1 MEPASWG
8 MTAVIV
14 THLSKRLHSR
24 MANSMTLAEVEKW
37 LGDVLSPAAVAVLDS
52 SQNGMQVASR
62 APAVSRAAFA
72 VDASMES
79 FRRAADWGAQLLVV
93 HHGILWDRPLRIA
106 GIHYD
111 RVRFL
116 VERDLALYAAH
127 LPLDIHP
134 EVGNNAG
141 IARQLGLVDLRPFG
155 TYKGT
160 TLGFRGTLPRPAP
173 LEDVVVRLAGRQGEP
188 VRTLP
193 FGPALVRTVGIISG
207 DAPWGATQA
216 TAEGLDAYI
225 TGEPAHEIYHHC
237 LEHHIH
243 AIFAGHYHSESHG
256 VQLLADKLAR
266 ETGLETT
273 YLDIPTG
280 L

>member
-1 MEPASWG
+1 MLQW
-8 MTAVIV
+8 
-14 THLSKRLHSR
+14 
-24 MANSMTLAEVEKW
+24 
-37 LGDVLSPAAVAVLDS
+37 
-52 SQNGMQVASR
+52 
-62 APAVSRAAFA
+62 
-72 VDASMES
+72 S

-116 VERDLALYAAH
+116 VERELALYAAH

-141 IARQLGLVDLRPFG
+141 IARAVARWTAGRSAPGRARRWDSG
-155 TYKGT
+155 T
-160 TLGFRGTLPRPAP
+160 PPEP
-173 LEDVVVRLAGRQGEP
+173 VSLEDLVVRLAGRQGEP

-193 FGPALVRTVGIISG
+193 FGPALVRTVGVISG
-207 DAPWGATQA
+207 DAPWGALQA
-216 TAEGLDAYI
+216 SAEGLDAYI

-243 AIFAGHYHSESHG
+243 AIFGGSLPHRVPR

>member
-1 MEPASWG
+1 
-8 MTAVIV
+8 
-14 THLSKRLHSR
+14 
-24 MANSMTLAEVEKW
+24 MANSMTLAEVERW
-37 LGDVLSPAAVAVLDS
+37 LGDVLDLAAVAAFDS
-52 SQNGMQVASR
+52 SQNGMQVAGR
-62 APAVSRAAFA
+62 AKAVTRVSFA

-79 FRRAADWGAQLLVV
+79 FRRAVERAAQLLVV
-93 HHGILWDRPLRIA
+93 HHGILWDRPLRIV
-106 GIHYD
+106 GSHYD

-116 VERDLALYAAH
+116 VENDLALYAAH
-127 LPLDIHP
+127 LPLDVHP

-141 IARQLGLVDLRPFG
+141 IARQLGLGDITPFG
-155 TYKGT
+155 GYRGT
-160 TLGFRGTLPRPAP
+160 ALGFKGTLPLPVP
-173 LEDVVVRLAGRQGEP
+173 LEEVVARLTARQGEP

-193 FGPALVRTVGIISG
+193 FGPALVRTIGVISG
-207 DAPWGATQA
+207 DAPWGAAQA
-216 TAEGLDAYI
+216 SADGLDLFV

-243 AIFAGHYHSESHG
+243 AIFAGHYHSESYG
-256 VQLLADKLAR
+256 VQSLADKLAR

>member
-1 MEPASWG
+1 
-8 MTAVIV
+8 
-14 THLSKRLHSR
+14 
-24 MANSMTLAEVEKW
+24 MANSMTLTEVEGW
-37 LGDVLSPAAVAVLDS
+37 LGDVLDLAAMAALDS
-52 SQNGMQVASR
+52 SQNGVQVACR
-62 APAVSRAAFA
+62 AAAVARVAFA

-79 FRRAADWGAQLLVV
+79 FRRAAEWGAQLLVV
-93 HHGILWDRPLRIA
+93 HHGILWDRPLRIV

-116 VERDLALYAAH
+116 AEKDLALYAAH
-127 LPLDIHP
+127 LPLDVHP

-141 IARQLGLVDLRPFG
+141 ISRQLGLVDIKPFG
-155 TYKGT
+155 GY
-160 TLGFRGTLPRPAP
+160 RGTPIGFKGALPVPAP
-173 LEDVVVRLAGRQGEP
+173 LEEVVSRLTGRQGEP

-193 FGPALVRTVGIISG
+193 FGPALVHTVGIISG
-207 DAPWGATQA
+207 DAPWGAAQA
-216 TAEGLDAYI
+216 SAEGLDLFV

-243 AIFAGHYHSESHG
+243 AIFAGHYHSESYG
-256 VQLLADKLAR
+256 VQSLADKLAR

>member
-1 MEPASWG
+1 MP
-8 MTAVIV
+8 
-14 THLSKRLHSR
+14 
-24 MANSMTLAEVEKW
+24 NSMTLAEVERW
-37 LGDVLSPAAVAVLDS
+37 LGDVFDLSAMAALDS
-52 SQNGMQVASR
+52 SQNGMQVACR
-62 APAVSRAAFA
+62 AEAATRVAFA

-79 FRRAADWGAQLLVV
+79 FRRAADWRAQLLVV
-93 HHGILWDRPLRIA
+93 HHGILWDQPLRIV

-116 VERDLALYAAH
+116 AEKDLALYAAH
-127 LPLDIHP
+127 LPLDMHP

-141 IARQLGLVDLRPFG
+141 IARQLGLGDIKPFG
-155 TYKGT
+155 SYKGT
-160 TLGFRGTLPRPAP
+160 ALGCKGALATPVP
-173 LEDVVVRLAGRQGEP
+173 LEEVVARLTARQGEP

-193 FGPALVRTVGIISG
+193 FGPALVRTVGVISG
-207 DAPWGATQA
+207 DAPWGAAQA
-216 TAEGLDAYI
+216 SAEGLDLYI
-225 TGEPAHEIYHHC
+225 TGEPAHQIYHHC

-243 AIFAGHYHSESHG
+243 AIFAGHYHSESYG
-256 VQLLADKLAR
+256 VRLLADKLAR

>member
-1 MEPASWG
+1 
-8 MTAVIV
+8 
-14 THLSKRLHSR
+14 
-24 MANSMTLAEVEKW
+24 MANSMTLAGVERW
-37 LGDVLSPAAVAVLDS
+37 LDDVLDLAAVAAVDS
-52 SQNGMQVASR
+52 SQNGIQVARR
-62 APAVSRAAFA
+62 AETVTRAAFA

-79 FRRAADWGAQLLVV
+79 FRRAVEQGAQLLVV
-93 HHGILWDRPLRIA
+93 HHGILWDRPLRIV
-106 GIHYD
+106 GLHYD

-116 VERDLALYAAH
+116 AEKDLALYAAH
-127 LPLDIHP
+127 LPLDVHP

-141 IARQLGLVDLRPFG
+141 IARQLGLGDIRPFG
-155 TYKGT
+155 GYRGT
-160 TLGFRGTLPRPAP
+160 TLGFKGTLPAPVP
-173 LEDVVVRLAGRQGEP
+173 LEDVVARLSARQGEP

-193 FGPALVRTVGIISG
+193 FGPGMVRTVGIISG
-207 DAPWGATQA
+207 DAPWGAAQA
-216 TAEGLDAYI
+216 SAEGLDLFV

-243 AIFAGHYHSESHG
+243 AIFAGHYHSESYG
-256 VQLLADKLAR
+256 VQLLAEKLAR

>member
-1 MEPASWG
+1 
-8 MTAVIV
+8 
-14 THLSKRLHSR
+14 
-24 MANSMTLAEVEKW
+24 MANSMTLAEVERW
-37 LGDVLSPAAVAVLDS
+37 LGGILDLAAVSAVDS
-52 SQNGMQVASR
+52 SQNGMQVACR
-62 APAVSRAAFA
+62 AEAVTTVAFA

-79 FRRAADWGAQLLVV
+79 FRRAAEQGAQLLVV
-93 HHGILWDRPLRIA
+93 HHGLLWDRPLRIV

-116 VERDLALYAAH
+116 AEKDLALYAAH
-127 LPLDIHP
+127 LPLDVHP

-141 IARQLGLVDLRPFG
+141 IARQLGLRDIKPFG
-155 TYKGT
+155 GYRGAA
-160 TLGFRGTLPRPAP
+160 LGVKGTLPEPAP
-173 LEDVVVRLAGRQGEP
+173 LEDVVARLTARQGEP
-188 VRTLP
+188 ARTLP
-193 FGPALVRTVGIISG
+193 FGPGLIRTVGVISG
-207 DAPWGATQA
+207 DAPWGAVQA
-216 TAEGLDAYI
+216 SAEGLDLFV

-243 AIFAGHYHSESHG
+243 AIFAGHYHSESYG
-256 VQLLADKLAR
+256 VQSLADKLSR